1 MILIEPPRPFAR
13 ARQGVYN
20 LKRDG
25 GGGEWRGDDLKRDG
39 GMEVRAWRDGGRVI
53 QERMEGWRGDNPIR
67 DGEGGIIRIQMG
79 VWRGIIR

>member
-1 MILIEPPRPFAR
+1 
-13 ARQGVYN
+13 
-20 LKRDG
+20 
-25 GGGEWRGDDLKRDG
+25 
-39 GMEVRAWRDGGRVI
+39 MEVRAWRDGGRVI